1 MTEKAEL
8 DILEV
13 DLPGVVDD
21 LGGGTHPED
30 EDGRRAK
37 RKRLLKRGILAVLVL
52 LLCGGGMAAWFYF
65 GPDMAGDVKKK
76 LPVPV
81 VSSGDR
87 FMPLEHFAVNLKD
100 GQGNYRVL
108 VCDLVLELNRG
119 WETAKDKSLDLRK
132 IIYKTVRTNS
142 TPILQKS
149 PKIRKQLLKEIE
161 KEVNGALGEGAV
173 KHVYFT
179 KYILL

>member
-13 DLPGVVDD
+13 DLPGMGDGP
-21 LGGGTHPED
+21 GGDGRPED
-30 EDGRRAK
+30 EDRGTAK
-37 RKRLLKRGILAVLVL
+37 RNHLLKRGLLAVLVL
-52 LLCGGGMAAWFYF
+52 LLCGGGVASWMYF
-65 GPDMAGDVKKK
+65 GPDRTGDVRKT
-76 LPVPV
+76 LPVPA
-81 VSSGDR
+81 VSPGDR
-87 FMPLEHFAVNLKD
+87 WTALDHFSVNLKD

-108 VCDLVLELNRG
+108 VCDVVLELNRG
-119 WETAKDKSLDLRK
+119 WETARDKSLDLRK
-132 IIYKTVRTNS
+132 IVYKTVRTNS
-142 TPILQKS
+142 APILQKS
-149 PKIRKQLLKEIE
+149 PKIRRQLLKEIE